1 MVYAVISSGGCIA
14 FYSGDVLKLKDD
26 IAQVRPTIFASV
38 PRLYNKFYDGIKGNM
53 EKLTG
58 MKRYM
63 ADSAVSA
70 KLDNLNKDAAYT
82 HTLWDRL
89 VFKKTKE
96 LFGGRV
102 RWMCTGSAPIS
113 SEVINFLKVAA
124 CCPIFEGYGQ
134 TESTGFSYVTSG
146 RDPVSGHVGGPTQC
160 IEVKLVDVPD
170 MKYLSTDKG
179 GPRGEV
185 CFRGPGVFL
194 GYYKDVEKTKEA
206 VDSDGWLHSGDIGQF
221 LPNGALRI
229 IDRKKNIFK
238 LAQGEYVAPE
248 KVENIYL
255 RAKGVAEAFLHGDSL
270 QSYCVAVIVPK
281 KENVMEW
288 ALEAKLE
295 NLTFEELC

>member
-1 MVYAVISSGGCIA
+1 
-14 FYSGDVLKLKDD
+14 
-26 IAQVRPTIFASV
+26 
-38 PRLYNKFYDGIKGNM
+38 M

-63 ADSAVSA
+63 ADSAVST
-70 KLDNLNKDAAYT
+70 KLDNLSKDASYD
-82 HTLWDRL
+82 HKLWDRL

-134 TESTGFSYVTSG
+134 TESTGFSYVTSS
-146 RDPVSGHVGGPTQC
+146 RDPVSGHVGGPTMC

-194 GYYKDVEKTKEA
+194 GYYKDDE
-206 VDSDGWLHSGDIGQF
+206 
-221 LPNGALRI
+221 
-229 IDRKKNIFK
+229 
-238 LAQGEYVAPE
+238 
-248 KVENIYL
+248 
-255 RAKGVAEAFLHGDSL
+255 
-270 QSYCVAVIVPK
+270 
-281 KENVMEW
+281 
-288 ALEAKLE
+288 
-295 NLTFEELC
+295 